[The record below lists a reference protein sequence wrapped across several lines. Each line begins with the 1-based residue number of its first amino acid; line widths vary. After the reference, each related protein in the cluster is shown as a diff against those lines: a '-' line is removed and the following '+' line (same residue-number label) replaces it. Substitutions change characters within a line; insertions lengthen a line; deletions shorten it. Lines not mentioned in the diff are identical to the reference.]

1 MANRHLS
8 AVPDHPTPD
17 HRQDASGIHA
27 LKTNL
32 ARNHRIRLDSRLI
45 IDLFGPYLLTRLAR
59 RVTSVEET
67 PT

>member
-8 AVPDHPTPD
+8 AAPDHPIPVLL
-17 HRQDASGIHA
+17 QQESGIHA